1 MTKTD
6 IAMKSTIM
14 DWNGSKL
21 DTKIRYACQWKFIFI
36 LGPLQL
42 KMKSEKITK
51 GSLVWWKLCAH
62 KMNMPWLVPF
72 APQIEAVENHVWPAE
87 SPKGHSL
94 TGRGSWH
101 LSTQL
106 GRRFGARTHYSG
118 LLWLWRKTAELA
130 FSSRLPFID
139 SLGFRGTLAATG
151 FLSQQRKI
159 VW

>member
-1 MTKTD
+1 
-6 IAMKSTIM
+6 MKSTLM
-14 DWNGSKL
+14 EWNGSKL
-21 DTKIRYACQWKFIFI
+21 DKKNEICSQWKFIFI
-36 LGPLQL
+36 LGPLWL

-51 GSLVWWKLCAH
+51 GSLVWWKLCAR
-62 KMNMPWLVPF
+62 KLNMHWLVPF

-87 SPKGHSL
+87 SPQGHSL

-106 GRRFGARTHYSG
+106 RRRVGVRTHYSG
-118 LLWLWRKTAELA
+118 LLWLWKKTAELA
-130 FSSRLPFID
+130 FSSRVPFID
-139 SLGFRGTLAATG
+139 SLGFRGTLAATS